1 MKALIISILISGFIM
16 AQQIV
21 ELKQPNSSKIV
32 VKFMF
37 TNGSVTDAAGKE
49 GLTYTTA
56 QLITQGGTGNLTY
69 SDLQDKIYPMAA
81 DYFSLVDKEVVTFT
95 FLFHKDWIEEFYPIM
110 IGLITNPSLSQ
121 ADFDRVKKNQQAYV
135 DQVIRAS
142 SDEEYSKKA
151 LEDFLF
157 RGTNYQHMPTASSSL
172 QATTRPGTGASNTTR
187 RMVARRTATRP
198 DGSRTARTSSSPAAI
213 ATCAAPSRRR
223 SGRTISAAT
232 TWMTLRTSSTWTRFA
247 ART

>member
-69 SDLQDKIYPMAA
+69 SDIQDKIYPMAA

-95 FLFHKDWIEEFYPIM
+95 FL
-110 IGLITNPSLSQ
+110 
-121 ADFDRVKKNQQAYV
+121 
-135 DQVIRAS
+135 
-142 SDEEYSKKA
+142 
-151 LEDFLF
+151 
-157 RGTNYQHMPTASSSL
+157 
-172 QATTRPGTGASNTTR
+172 
-187 RMVARRTATRP
+187 
-198 DGSRTARTSSSPAAI
+198 
-213 ATCAAPSRRR
+213 
-223 SGRTISAAT
+223 
-232 TWMTLRTSSTWTRFA
+232 
-247 ART
+247 